1 MLDNKKYDIDLSIVV
16 PAYNEVQR
24 LPKMMNETLPYL
36 QAKTKEGRLFKKVEI
51 ILVNDGSKD
60 ETSQMIQKYSE

>member
-1 MLDNKKYDIDLSIVV
+1 
-16 PAYNEVQR
+16 
-24 LPKMMNETLPYL
+24 MMNETLPVTSQLDSNFFQYL

-60 ETSQMIQKYSE
+60 ETSQMIQKYSEQSTDAI